1 METVMGVKGGN
12 HAESGRWLLASDLE
26 ATCVHD
32 GDTVES
38 SAAMCDGIGVRRP
51 RNVTYSDVVQ
61 ALAAVGGR
69 RGAARGREETE
80 REGREGSH
88 GAAATPRRS
97 KRKPGACGIVG
108 KNGGRSMRVR

>member
-51 RNVTYSDVVQ
+51 RNVTYRDVVQ
-61 ALAAVGGR
+61 ALAAVGGEEGG
-69 RGAARGREETE
+69 GAGPGGDGARGQ
-80 REGREGSH
+80 G
-88 GAAATPRRS
+88 
-97 KRKPGACGIVG
+97 GIAR
-108 KNGGRSMRVR
+108 GGGDT